1 MALVCNI
8 DRRGRAFRLAVG
20 IACALAGM
28 GAVTLAWW
36 LHSLILLVVGIAF
49 VLAGALCIWQGAKG
63 YCLVRALGIRMP
75 I

>member
-20 IACALAGM
+20 IACVLAGAA
-28 GAVTLAWW
+28 AVAMAWW
-36 LHSLILLVVGIAF
+36 LHSVTLLVVGIAF
-49 VLAGALCIWQGAKG
+49 VLAGAVCIWQGARG
-63 YCLVRALGIRMP
+63 FCIARAMGIRTP